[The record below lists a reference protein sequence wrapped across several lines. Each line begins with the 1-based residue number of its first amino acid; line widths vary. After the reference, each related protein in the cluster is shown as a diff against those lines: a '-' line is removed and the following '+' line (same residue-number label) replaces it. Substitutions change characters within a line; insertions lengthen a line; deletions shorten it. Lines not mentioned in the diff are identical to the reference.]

1 MQLLKSGNY
10 TTTLAVNPEDAVLL
24 AEACEAL
31 LTETT
36 DRGTEEK
43 QQRLENAKAL
53 FEAVAL
59 LGAIQYAYPLD
70 KLQEVALVLAD
81 LGLEDFLDRREL
93 AESPTPEA

>member
-10 TTTLAVNPEDAVLL
+10 TTTLAVNPEDAALL

-31 LTETT
+31 LRETT
-36 DRGTEEK
+36 ERGTEDK
-43 QQRLENAKAL
+43 YQRLENMQAL

-59 LGAIQYAYPLD
+59 LGAIQFVYPTD
-70 KLQEVALVLAD
+70 KLEQVAGVLAD

-93 AESPTPEA
+93 ET